1 MSLSK
6 SKGNMY
12 KGWVSHMHTHLGGA
26 CMHKCSYCYVQ
37 AMAKRFGQDRY
48 TGELR
53 LIEKEFDVKYG
64 TGKSIFVEHC
74 NDLFCDAV
82 PNEWIRRVLD
92 HCNAWPENEYVFQ
105 TKNPERMLEWQEVF
119 PPKRILGCTI
129 ETTCADV
136 IASVSKAPD
145 PLSRFAAM
153 MELRT
158 EGERLFVTIEPI
170 LDGRMCELAQWC
182 KSIDP
187 EFVNIGADSKG
198 SGLPEPSAEMVRL
211 LISSLQH
218 FKVPIRAK
226 SNLDR
231 ILKKE
236 DGCLSWMHRSARKE
250 PEQQQGKEGE

>member
-12 KGWVSHMHTHLGGA
+12 DWCSHMHTHIGGQ
-26 CMHKCSYCYVQ
+26 CPHHCIYCST
-37 AMAKRFGQDRY
+37 AAIGRRFKIAKYQ
-48 TGELR
+48 GELR

-64 TGKSIFVEHC
+64 TGKTIFIEHC
-74 NDLFCDAV
+74 TDLFADAI

-129 ETTCADV
+129 ETTNADV

-145 PLSRFAAM
+145 PFSRFDAM
-153 MELRT
+153 MELRMK
-158 EGERLFVTIEPI
+158 GERLFVTIEPI
-170 LDGRMCELAQWC
+170 LDGAMRTLAKWC
-182 KSIDP
+182 KIIRP

-198 SGLPEPSAEMVRL
+198 SGLPEPSAEMARL

-218 FKVPIRAK
+218 MKVPIRTK
-226 SNLDR
+226 HNLDR

-236 DGCLSWMHRSARKE
+236 VKS
-250 PEQQQGKEGE
+250 